1 VSGVEMANF
10 GRLMTAMV
18 TPFTSDGAV
27 DYAQAKHLANSLISS
42 GTEGLIV
49 TGTTGENPSLSHDEN
64 YKLWAEI
71 KETVGESVPVIAGS
85 GTNGTSETISLSKEA
100 EKAGVDGLL
109 IVVPYYNKPTQEG
122 IFQHIKSVAE
132 SSPLPV
138 LPYNVPSR
146 TITNMTSE
154 TCLRVSEIPNVCGV
168 KEASG
173 DLTQIGEIIAS
184 APADFKVWSGN
195 DADTFHVISMG
206 GYGVISVSAHF
217 IGNQIQKMIQNIL
230 EGDLRVASA
239 EHLNQ
244 LPISKQLFV
253 IANPIPVKY
262 CLNKIGFRVG
272 DPRLPLTPPDD
283 AISQLLDEMI
293 SRYEID
299 LPLN

>member
-1 VSGVEMANF
+1 MANF

-18 TPFTSDGAV
+18 TPFTPEGAV
-27 DYAQAKHLANSLISS
+27 DFAQAKHLASSLISS

-49 TGTTGENPSLSHDEN
+49 TGTTGENPSLTHDEN
-64 YKLWAEI
+64 YKLWSEI
-71 KETVGESVPVIAGS
+71 KDLVGEEIPVIAGS
-85 GTNGTSETISLSKEA
+85 GTNGTNETISLSKQA

-122 IFQHIKSVAE
+122 IFQHIKAVAE

-146 TITNMTSE
+146 TITNMTAE

-173 DLTQIGEIIAS
+173 DLSQIGQIIDS
-184 APADFKVWSGN
+184 APPGFKVWSGN

-206 GYGVISVSAHF
+206 GYGVISVSAHL
-217 IGNQIQKMIQNIL
+217 IGNQIQKMIQDIL
-230 EGDLRVASA
+230 EGDLRAAAA
-239 EHLNQ
+239 EHLKQ

-253 IANPIPVKY
+253 VANPIPVKY
-262 CLNKIGFRVG
+262 CLNKVGFPVG
-272 DPRLPLTPPDD
+272 NPRLPLTPPENDI
-283 AISQLLDEMI
+283 AQLLDEMI
-293 SRYEID
+293 AKYEID
-299 LPLN
+299 LPLT